1 MEHESIK
8 DWVTEIVMEENDE
21 ALFFDGFD
29 DAIIGV
35 GGQANGTVVVIY
47 DEQKIIANLMAGGL
61 DYEDALDHYFFNIKG
76 AYLGE
81 STPIIL
87 RHPYYPENS

>member
-1 MEHESIK
+1 MHESIR
-8 DWVTEIVMEENDE
+8 DWVTEIVMDENED
-21 ALFFDGFD
+21 AIFFDGFD
-29 DAIIGV
+29 DSIVGV

-47 DEQKIIANLMAGGL
+47 DEQKIIANLMKDGL
-61 DYEDALDHYFFNIKG
+61 DYDDALDYYFFNIKG

-87 RHPYYPENS
+87 RTPEEM